1 MANRQLKIIYRS
13 NSHAPL
19 WLVAD
24 KSGSW
29 QKNGLDVD
37 TSPQLIR
44 EKAVESLKAGRVDL
58 ISGNHHNLYVRN
70 AKNGEDFVHL
80 AQATNNWTENK
91 LVAGPGIRS
100 IQDLRGKKVV
110 ADKLTSHAGL
120 NIWLF
125 LKQEGLD
132 ADRGDVELVELRGSS
147 EERWRKVVAGEYA
160 ATFVT
165 IPHDT
170 RAAQAGAHVIAA
182 RAIPM
187 IRGVTLTTTMSF
199 VREHPE
205 DIRLLTR
212 GFVDAIHFFIT
223 KPQETLEILSEH
235 ARPILKLQTDE
246 EIEALY
252 AEWAQSLERKP
263 YPALAAIANVFQLAL
278 RRDPE
283 IAGYNPLALWDTHFV
298 RELDDSGYIDGLY
311 SGKGSV

>member
-1 MANRQLKIIYRS
+1 MANRQLRIIYRS

-44 EKAVESLKAGRVDL
+44 EKAVESLKNGHVDL

-70 AKNGEDFVHL
+70 ANNGEDFVHL

-91 LVAGPGIRS
+91 LVVRPGIRS
-100 IQDLRGKKVV
+100 VQDLRGRKVV

-132 ADRGDVELVELRGSS
+132 VDRGDVELVELRGSS
-147 EERWRKVVAGEYA
+147 EERWKKVLAGEYA
-160 ATFVT
+160 GTFVT

-170 RAAQAGAHVIAA
+170 RAAQAGAHVIIG

-187 IRGVTLTTTMSF
+187 IRGVTLTTTTTY
-199 VREHPE
+199 VKNHQDE
-205 DIRLLTR
+205 IRLLTK
-212 GFVDAIHFFIT
+212 GFVDAIHFFLT
-223 KPQETLEILSEH
+223 RRQETLEILGEH
-235 ARPILKLQTDE
+235 ATPILKLQSDAEVET
-246 EIEALY
+246 LY
-252 AEWAQSLERKP
+252 NEWAQSLERKP
-263 YPALAAIANVFQLAL
+263 YPALPAISNVFQLAV
-278 RRDPE
+278 RRNPE
-283 IAGYNPLALWDTHFV
+283 IAGYNPLALWNTHFV
-298 RELDDSGYIDGLY
+298 RELDDSGYIDLLY
-311 SGKGSV
+311 Q

>member
-1 MANRQLKIIYRS
+1 MSHRQLRIIYRS

-44 EKAVESLKAGRVDL
+44 EKAVESLKNGHVDL

-70 AKNGEDFVHL
+70 AKNGDDFVHL

-91 LVAGPGIRS
+91 LVVGPGIGS
-100 IQDLRGKKVV
+100 VQDLKGKKVV

-132 ADRGDVELVELRGSS
+132 VDRGDVELVELRGSS
-147 EERWRKVVAGEYA
+147 EERWRKVVAGEFA
-160 ATFVT
+160 GTFVT
-165 IPHDT
+165 IPHDS
-170 RAAQAGAHVIAA
+170 RAAQAGAHVITG

-187 IRGVTLTTTMSF
+187 IRGVTLTTTMTF
-199 VREHPE
+199 VRNHQEQV
-205 DIRLLTR
+205 RLLVK
-212 GFVDAIHFFIT
+212 GFVDAIHFFLT
-223 KPQETLEILSEH
+223 RRQETLEILNEH
-235 ARPILKLQTDE
+235 ASPILKLQSDAE
-246 EIEALY
+246 VEILY
-252 AEWAQSLERKP
+252 EEWAQSLERKP
-263 YPALAAIANVFQLAL
+263 YPSLPAISNVFRLAL
-278 RRDPE
+278 RRNPE
-283 IAGYNPLALWDTHFV
+283 IAGYNPLALWDTHYV
-298 RELDDSGYIDGLY
+298 RELDDSGYLDNLY
-311 SGKGSV
+311 K

>member
-1 MANRQLKIIYRS
+1 MAHRRLRIIYRS

-29 QKNGLDVD
+29 RKNDLDVD

-44 EKAVESLKAGRVDL
+44 EKAVESLKNGHVDL

-91 LVAGPGIRS
+91 LVVGPGIGS
-100 IQDLRGKKVV
+100 VQDLKGKKVV
-110 ADKLTSHAGL
+110 ADRLTSHAGL

-147 EERWRKVVAGEYA
+147 EERWRKVLAGEYA
-160 ATFVT
+160 GTFVT
-165 IPHDT
+165 IPHDS
-170 RAAQAGAHVIAA
+170 RAAQAGAHVITG

-187 IRGVTLTTTMSF
+187 IRGVTLTTTMTF
-199 VREHPE
+199 VRNHPE
-205 DIRLLTR
+205 EIRLLAK
-212 GFVDAIHFFIT
+212 GFVDAIHFFLT
-223 KPQETLEILSEH
+223 RRHETLEILNEH
-235 ARPILKLQTDE
+235 ARPILRLQSDGEVET
-246 EIEALY
+246 LY
-252 AEWAQSLERKP
+252 EEWAQSLERKP
-263 YPALAAIANVFQLAL
+263 YPSLPAIANVFQLAL
-278 RRDPE
+278 RRNPE
-283 IAGYNPLALWDTHFV
+283 IAGYNPLALWDTHFI
-298 RELDDSGYIDGLY
+298 RELDDSGYLDSLY
-311 SGKGSV
+311 Q

>member
-1 MANRQLKIIYRS
+1 MANRQLRIIYRS

-44 EKAVESLKAGRVDL
+44 EKAVESLKSGHVDL

-70 AKNGEDFVHL
+70 ANNGDDFVHL

-91 LVAGPGIRS
+91 LVVGPGIHS
-100 IQDLRGKKVV
+100 VQDLKGKKIV

-147 EERWRKVVAGEYA
+147 EDRWRKVLAGEYA
-160 ATFVT
+160 GTFVT
-165 IPHDT
+165 IPHDS
-170 RAAQAGAHVIAA
+170 RAAQAGARVITA

-187 IRGVTLTTTMSF
+187 IRGVTLTTTMTF
-199 VREHPE
+199 VKSHQDEM
-205 DIRLLTR
+205 RLLIK
-212 GFVDAIHFFIT
+212 GFVDAIHFFLT
-223 KPQETLEILSEH
+223 RRQETLEILNEH
-235 ARPILKLQTDE
+235 ATPILRLQSDS
-246 EIEALY
+246 EIETLY
-252 AEWAQSLERKP
+252 DEWAQSLERKP
-263 YPALAAIANVFQLAL
+263 YPALPAISNVFQLAL
-278 RRDPE
+278 RRNPE
-283 IAGYNPLALWDTHFV
+283 IASYNPLALWDTHFI
-298 RELDDSGYIDGLY
+298 RELDDSGYIDQLY
-311 SGKGSV
+311 K